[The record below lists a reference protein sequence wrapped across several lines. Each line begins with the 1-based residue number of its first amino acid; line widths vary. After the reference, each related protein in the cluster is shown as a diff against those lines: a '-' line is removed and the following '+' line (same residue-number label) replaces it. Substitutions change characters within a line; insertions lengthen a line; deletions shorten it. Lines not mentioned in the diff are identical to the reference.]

1 MLSALGRRRKLWITL
16 LGLLLPLLLV
26 VAAWSGAV
34 FSATDEQAAAQA
46 QLQEQSDGALMVDIY
61 THTGAARWVEAE
73 GGVLTREFAR
83 QAMTPEAV
91 ARAFLD
97 RYGALF
103 GLRDPAARLQQVR
116 MTDDALGHQQ
126 VRFQQMENG
135 IAVFGTDL
143 IVHLNSEGAVMLV
156 NGYTAP
162 NAMGVATTPVL
173 TQESAAALAQKLIAV
188 DDSYAAEGSL
198 VLLNPGLITDQAT
211 PTYLT
216 YRLHIDS
223 PSQPHLA
230 EWIFVDA
237 QSGEVR
243 FRYPAVTDGRTR
255 NTYNM
260 KHGTSYASAVL
271 ARSEAQAPVTS
282 ATNCTEADVNNAHN
296 YAGNTYDFYF
306 SRFNRD
312 SYNNAGAPL
321 NSYVCYGTNYQN
333 AFWDGSR
340 MTYGDGFAS
349 ADDVVAHE
357 LSHAVT
363 EYTSNLVY
371 SYQSGALNESFSD
384 IFGEAVDL
392 TNGSGTDTATVRW
405 DMGENIPSI
414 GAIRDMMDPT
424 RFGDPDRTGSNL
436 YYCGT
441 GDNGGVHIN
450 SGVPNKAFALMVDG
464 GAFNGKTV
472 AAIGLDQAVQVAYRT
487 NATYLTSSSKM
498 LDAYNGFI
506 RSCTDLYGAGSAT
519 CTAVKAAVDAT
530 QMNGPI
536 CGTGGATPTPS
547 GPTPTRTVT
556 RTPTRTPTP
565 GGPTPTPTRTP
576 TPVPS
581 SGLINGDFESGRNV
595 GWTEYSSLNYQI
607 VTAGYGMNN
616 SWGAWLGGVHNET
629 AEISQRYTVPTAGGT
644 LYYRYRITSSDLCGY
659 DYGYVRVNNSTRRT
673 YQLCTSNVTNGFAQG
688 SISLSAYAGQTVT
701 LKFRSVTDGA
711 LSSSFFID
719 NVRVATASLSEEAD
733 PHAGEEIAAPA
744 PKVESAEG
752 AFQERLPQ
760 RQFLPVIIRQAE

>member
-1 MLSALGRRRKLWITL
+1 MLSLGKQGKLWTGALGV
-16 LGLLLPLLLV
+16 LLLLCLV
-26 VAAWSGAV
+26 TLSWSGLV
-34 FSATDEQAAAQA
+34 FSATDEQAAAEA
-46 QLQEQSDGALMVDIY
+46 QLAEQSDGTLTVEIY
-61 THTGAARWVEAE
+61 LHTGAARWVAAE

-83 QAMTPEAV
+83 QALAPEAV

-103 GLRDPAARLQQVR
+103 GLSNPAARLQQTRVE
-116 MTDDALGHQQ
+116 DDTLGNQQ

-135 IAVFGTDL
+135 ITVFGTDL
-143 IVHLNSEGAVMLV
+143 IVHLNSEGAVTLV

-162 NAMGVATTPVL
+162 SAMGMATTPAL
-173 TQESAAALAQKLIAV
+173 TQEGAAGIAQKLVAAP
-188 DDSYAAEGSL
+188 DSYAAEGNL

-216 YRLHIDS
+216 YRLRIDS

-243 FRYPAVTDGRTR
+243 FRYPAITDGRNR
-255 NTYNM
+255 STYNM
-260 KHGTSYASAVL
+260 KRGTSYTSATL
-271 ARSEAQAPVTS
+271 ARSETQGPVSS
-282 ATNCTEADVNNAHN
+282 ATNCTAADVNNAHN

-306 SRFNRD
+306 NRFNRD
-312 SYNNAGAPL
+312 SYNNAGAAL
-321 NSYVCYGTNYQN
+321 RSYVCYGVNYQN

-371 SYQSGALNESFSD
+371 SNQSGALNESFSD

-405 DMGENIPSI
+405 DMGENIPGI

-424 RFGDPDRTGSNL
+424 RFGDPDRTGSTN

-464 GAFNGKTV
+464 GTFNGKTIT
-472 AAIGLDQAVQVAYRT
+472 AIGIDQAVQVAYRT
-487 NATYLTSSSKM
+487 NATYLTSSAKM

-506 RSCTDLYGAGSAT
+506 RSCSDLYGATSAT
-519 CTAVKAAVDAT
+519 CTAVKNAVEAT

-547 GPTPTRTVT
+547 GPTPTRTAT

-576 TPVPS
+576 VPPT
-581 SGLINGDFESGRNV
+581 GLVNGDFESGRNV
-595 GWTEYSSLNYQI
+595 GWTEYSALGY
-607 VTAGYGMNN
+607 VLVAAGYGENS
-616 SWGAWLGGVHNET
+616 SWGAWLGGLNNET
-629 AEISQRYTVPTAGGT
+629 SEISQRYTVPTAGGT

-659 DYGYVRVNNSTRRT
+659 DYGYVRVNSSTRRT
-673 YQLCTSNVTNGFAQG
+673 YQLCSTNATNGFVQG
-688 SISLSAYAGQTVT
+688 SISLATYAGQTVT
-701 LKFRSVTDGA
+701 LRFRSVADSSLT
-711 LSSSFFID
+711 SSFFID
-719 NVRVATASLSEEAD
+719 NVRVAAGALAEEAD
-733 PHAGEEIAAPA
+733 LHAGEEIAAPA

-752 AFQERLPQ
+752 GFQERLQQ
-760 RQFLPVIIRQAE
+760 RQFLPLVIQQND